1 MSKYMS
7 LRMIRRSSVGV
18 RRVVGVLGEGE
29 RSEANSSPRAPSVLF
44 SLGKSKNDGSR
55 SDCFKKE
62 FLDLCFLIR
71 RCFFADGVLQV
82 VVFIG
87 IGMWNFFDL
96 AETDGAPTDHRLYKG
111 QNEKKESREDFSLFR
126 FTGILRPD
134 SQA

>member
-1 MSKYMS
+1 MMSKYMS

-71 RCFFADGVLQV
+71 RCFFRVVGVQV
-82 VVFIG
+82 VVSYG
-87 IGMWNFFDL
+87 SQLNNFFDPSV
-96 AETDGAPTDHRLYKG
+96 TDGAPTELDG
-111 QNEKKESREDFSLFR
+111 
-126 FTGILRPD
+126 
-134 SQA
+134 

>member
-96 AETDGAPTDHRLYKG
+96 AETDGAPTDHRLYRDKR
-111 QNEKKESREDFSLFR
+111 EKKENRKDFSLFR
-126 FTGILRPD
+126 FTGILQPD